1 MVVDQSQRLHESID
15 DGASDERETSFFEIL
30 AEGIRFARGGGDVF
44 HAPAAIP
51 NGLAADEFPDV
62 VIETAELLLHGE
74 EFLGIV
80 HGGRDLEAIANDA
93 GILQE
98 FFDPFLGES
107 GDPGRIEVREGFSIV
122 LTLAQ
127 DRGPAQARL
136 GPFQYEKLEVLPIIV
151 ARSSPLGIVVRDV
164 EIVLSALCPGTT
176 FDSLGFCLHATPPVR
191 ARLFAFQLEVFP
203 VQPQIVEDAAHC

>member
-1 MVVDQSQRLHESID
+1 MESMTYLYLCTK
-15 DGASDERETSFFEIL
+15 A
-30 AEGIRFARGGGDVF
+30 
-44 HAPAAIP
+44 
-51 NGLAADEFPDV
+51 
-62 VIETAELLLHGE
+62 
-74 EFLGIV
+74 
-80 HGGRDLEAIANDA
+80 
-93 GILQE
+93 
-98 FFDPFLGES
+98 
-107 GDPGRIEVREGFSIV
+107 
-122 LTLAQ
+122 
-127 DRGPAQARL
+127 AQARL